1 MEGFL
6 VTETFIVLMVM
17 VATLV
22 AIAVR
27 RIRLPYTVS
36 LVLVGLFLSVQR
48 FIAIEVELTPELIL
62 AIFVPP
68 LIFEAAFHLDFRLL
82 RENLIPILVLAV
94 PGVIAATLLISGVV
108 SLGTGL
114 AFSTATVFGA
124 LIAATDPVAVVQL
137 ARSLGVPRRL
147 AVAIEGE
154 SLFNDGT
161 AIVVF
166 QIALTA
172 ALSGVFH
179 PLAGVL
185 DFLVVAVGGM
195 VVGGALGW
203 VVAQIVARVD
213 DRLIV
218 TTLTTLLAY
227 GAYLIAEHQFH
238 VSGVLAVVVAGL
250 LSGNVGLAKA
260 TPTTKIMLFNL
271 WDFLAFLANSLL
283 FLLIG
288 LSVNLAE
295 LWASL
300 GPIAVAV
307 AAVLL
312 GRAAVVYGISWLAH
326 LGGGEPHIP
335 PRWRHVLFWGGLRGA
350 ISLALALSLPITLP
364 QRDTLLSM
372 TFGVMLFTL
381 LGQGTTIQ
389 FLLRHLGLTARPQHR
404 VDQER
409 KMGRL
414 FTARAGLRRL
424 QRLHREG
431 LLTDEMWLGLRE
443 DYHQAQRQL
452 VEEVNELFTEHP
464 ELERELLLQARRDA
478 LQAERGAL
486 GDALR
491 RGLLSDRTYEELSAD
506 LAFLCVVD
514 PGFVEPSSERLQSAL
529 KDELQRLGRS
539 LLCIA
544 QARAEEQGVDARTI
558 VRCGP
563 LREDLVAY
571 LQESDADTLVIGAPA
586 EERPIQALDPENMAW
601 LAEAVQESTGVEV
614 IIVR

>member
-48 FIAIEVELTPELIL
+48 FVAIDMELTPELIL

-82 RENLIPILVLAV
+82 RQNLAPILLLAV
-94 PGVIAATLLISGVV
+94 PGVILTTLLIGGLV
-108 SLGTGL
+108 SAGTGL
-114 AFSTATVFGA
+114 LLSTATVFGA

-137 ARSLGVPRRL
+137 ARHLGVPRRL

-161 AIVVF
+161 AMVVF
-166 QIALTA
+166 QIAVTA
-172 ALSGVFH
+172 AISGVFN
-179 PLAGVL
+179 PLAGL
-185 DFLVVAVGGM
+185 MDFLVVALGGMAVGGI
-195 VVGGALGW
+195 LGW
-203 VVAQIVARVD
+203 VVAQLVARID

-260 TPTTKIMLFNL
+260 APTTKIMLFNL

-283 FLLIG
+283 FLMIG
-288 LSVNLAE
+288 LSVNLPE
-295 LWASL
+295 LWANL

-307 AAVLL
+307 VAVLL
-312 GRAAVVYGISWLAH
+312 GRAAAVYGLSWLTH
-326 LGGGEPHIP
+326 LGRSEPQVP

-350 ISLALALSLPITLP
+350 ISLALALSIPFTLP

-381 LGQGTTIQ
+381 LVQGSSIQ
-389 FLLRHLGLTARPQHR
+389 FLLRRLGLTERPAHR
-404 VDQER
+404 LAQER

-414 FTARAGLRRL
+414 FTARAGLGRL
-424 QRLHREG
+424 QRLHGEG
-431 LLTDEMWLGLRE
+431 LLTDEMWSGLRD
-443 DYHQAQRQL
+443 DYHQAQDQL
-452 VEEVNELFTEHP
+452 VEDINQLYADHP

-491 RGLLSDRTYEELSAD
+491 RGLLSDRTYEELSED
-506 LAFLCVVD
+506 ID
-514 PGFVEPSSERLQSAL
+514 HRL
-529 KDELQRLGRS
+529 E
-539 LLCIA
+539 
-544 QARAEEQGVDARTI
+544 
-558 VRCGP
+558 
-563 LREDLVAY
+563 
-571 LQESDADTLVIGAPA
+571 
-586 EERPIQALDPENMAW
+586 ALDMI
-601 LAEAVQESTGVEV
+601 EANIHQGWTRTEV
-614 IIVR
+614 

>member
-6 VTETFIVLMVM
+6 ATETLIVLMVT

-48 FIAIEVELTPELIL
+48 FLVIEVELTPELIL

-82 RENLIPILVLAV
+82 RQNLMPILILAV
-94 PGVIAATLLISGVV
+94 PGVIVATLLIAGVV
-108 SLGTGL
+108 NLGTGL
-114 AFSTATVFGA
+114 PLSVSIVFGA
-124 LIAATDPVAVVQL
+124 LIAATDPVAVVHL

-161 AIVVF
+161 SIVVF
-166 QIALTA
+166 QIALVA
-172 ALSGVFH
+172 AVSGAFN
-179 PLAGVL
+179 PMEGMLN
-185 DFLVVAVGGM
+185 FLVVALGGM
-195 VVGGALGW
+195 AVGGALGW
-203 VVAQIVARVD
+203 LVAQLVARVD

-250 LSGNVGLAKA
+250 LSGNVGLARTA
-260 TPTTKIMLFNL
+260 PTTKIMLFNL

-288 LSVNLAE
+288 LSVDLAE

-307 AAVLL
+307 GAVLL
-312 GRAAVVYGISWLAH
+312 GRAVVVYGLSTLAH
-326 LGGGEPHIP
+326 LGDRQPHIP
-335 PRWRHVLFWGGLRGA
+335 LRWRHVLFWGGLRGA
-350 ISLALALSLPITLP
+350 ISLALALSLPSSLP
-364 QRDTLLSM
+364 HRETLLSM

-389 FLLRHLGLTARPQHR
+389 FLLRHLGLTERPRHR
-404 VDQER
+404 VAQEE

-414 FTARAGLRRL
+414 FTARAGLSRL
-424 QRLHREG
+424 QRLHHEG
-431 LLTDEMWLGLRE
+431 LLTDEMWVGLRE
-443 DYHQAQRQL
+443 DYHQAQQQL
-452 VEEVNELFTEHP
+452 VGEINELFTEHP

-491 RGLLSDRTYEELSAD
+491 RGLLSDRTH
-506 LAFLCVVD
+506 
-514 PGFVEPSSERLQSAL
+514 
-529 KDELQRLGRS
+529 
-539 LLCIA
+539 
-544 QARAEEQGVDARTI
+544 
-558 VRCGP
+558 
-563 LREDLVAY
+563 EDLSEDIDHR
-571 LQESDADTLVIGAPA
+571 LE
-586 EERPIQALDPENMAW
+586 ALDLIEASIQEGWTQPEA
-601 LAEAVQESTGVEV
+601 
-614 IIVR
+614 